1 MENDFVLT
9 QTRETTMTSE
19 KTVTIVTE
27 KLETE
32 DENGRRYIRNY
43 RHSKSVQY
51 HADSQELR
59 MIA

>member
-1 MENDFVLT
+1 MNQDFVFT

-32 DENGRRYIRNY
+32 DENGRRHIRNY

-51 HADSQELR
+51 HDGSQELR
-59 MIA
+59 RAA